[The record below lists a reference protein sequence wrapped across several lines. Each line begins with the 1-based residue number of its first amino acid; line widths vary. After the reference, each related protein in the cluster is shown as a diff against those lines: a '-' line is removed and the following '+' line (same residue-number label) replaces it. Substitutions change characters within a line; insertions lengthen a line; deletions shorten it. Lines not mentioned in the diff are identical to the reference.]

1 MQCLATQVAGA
12 MRSRAVGPLQR
23 APPLWLCPLLGLLVA
38 TWALS
43 WRCAWVLPICCAFEL
58 ALVHTRARAAPR
70 LRCASSRSALSQSC
84 SPSTLDL
91 AGTGGGRR
99 GIARPLT
106 VKPVLRYPHHATV
119 VDRLK
124 VEPIAERGLSI
135 STPGASNRGMPVLH
149 GVPMVFAPI
158 QEHCIC
164 GSTFSTLPRSSS
176 ANTHFTYRRH
186 IVSACRPSTACL
198 LHKVL
203 RASLSDYGVCVQ
215 HAPRWL
221 AGLALLIALISGRC
235 SAT

>member
-1 MQCLATQVAGA
+1 M
-12 MRSRAVGPLQR
+12 
-23 APPLWLCPLLGLLVA
+23 LCTLLGLLIA

-43 WRCAWVLPICCAFEL
+43 WPCAWVLAPSAVRSSL
-58 ALVHTRARAAPR
+58 RSSTHTPTLNVVSAALRLVH
-70 LRCASSRSALSQSC
+70 RCRSPL
-84 SPSTLDL
+84 SPSTVGL
-91 AGTGGGRR
+91 AGTGGDRR

-106 VKPVLRYPHHATV
+106 PRSVLRYPHHATV

-149 GVPMVFAPI
+149 GVPMVSSPI
-158 QEHCIC
+158 QEHCTC
-164 GSTFSTLPRSSS
+164 GSAFSTSPRSSS

-186 IVSACRPSTACL
+186 VVAACRPSTACL